1 MGKSELKLSSI
12 EKFIAVIIG
21 ALLTGFMWHVRGQ
34 HGFGAK
40 WGMFSVA
47 FALMLLIYSFYGK
60 RQKMNYEMI
69 PLAAAFAAITAGGW
83 GTLNSQIG
91 GVLSSNAF
99 FPGEEVYRYTEIS
112 SASGWAIMVLL
123 GFGWLP
129 LFSIVLG
136 TLFSKKK
143 YEFKDYVIFVGVYYI
158 TMLLCNL
165 TISHMILDFI
175 NPQAVEACAEGLK
188 AMGEDISP
196 MKAFIVNFGS
206 AAWAKPI
213 PYCRNY
219 FQSIKV
225 ISSAIGA
232 LTSSVAVGVVLKDRF
247 NAVFSTLVN
256 LACGI
261 GISVPSLLLAISNE
275 ERTAF
280 INVELPQ
287 FISYNAW
294 ELWEYF
300 TGFIFG
306 LLVMIVIVCLPRKYT
321 DCEEYFEY
329 KSLIKNE
336 KFRVFY
342 NEIFTLLF
350 SFGVILSRAI
360 GFRLPRAFI
369 ENDTIE
375 IIITVVLSV
384 VVYFAFVR
392 KVIRKNMKEKK
403 LPAPFELSAQ
413 EFSVKALPVFV
424 GVCAVTYFLMG
435 GQCTQ
440 NILAVDYD
448 TLFSQGGLYELWN
461 AGYLTDI
468 ALMLPTFVALMAL
481 FRVRPVGHGY
491 QPCRKVS
498 H

>member
-1 MGKSELKLSSI
+1 MEKNKLNLSVI
-12 EKFIAVIIG
+12 EKVVAVIGG

-40 WGMFSVA
+40 WGMFAVG
-47 FALMLLIYSFYGK
+47 FALMLFIYALYGK
-60 RQKMNYEMI
+60 RQKMNFEML
-69 PLAAAFAAITAGGW
+69 PLAAAFAAVTAGGW

-91 GVLSSNAF
+91 GVLSSSAF
-99 FPGEEVYRYTEIS
+99 FPGEEVFRSVPIS

-136 TLFSKKK
+136 SLFSKKR
-143 YEFKDYVIFVGVYYI
+143 YEFKDYVVFIGVYYI

-165 TISHMILDFI
+165 TVSHFALDLI
-175 NPQAVEACAEGLK
+175 NPQAVESCAEGIE
-188 AMGEDISP
+188 AMGHNMSP
-196 MKAFIVNFGS
+196 MKAFIINFGS
-206 AAWAKPI
+206 AGWAKPI

-232 LTSSVAVGVVLKDRF
+232 LVSSVVVGVVLKDKF
-247 NAVFSTLVN
+247 NAVFSTLSN

-280 INVELPQ
+280 KNIDLPQ
-287 FISYNAW
+287 FISFNAW

-306 LLVMIVIVCLPRKYT
+306 LLLMVIIVCLPRKYT
-321 DCEEYFEY
+321 DSEKNFQY
-329 KSLIKNE
+329 KSLISNE

-342 NEIFTLLF
+342 NEVFTMLF
-350 SFGVILSRAI
+350 SFGVVLARGI
-360 GFRLPRAFI
+360 GFRAPRAFF
-369 ENDTIE
+369 ENDAVE
-375 IIITVVLSV
+375 IIVTVVLSV
-384 VVYFAFVR
+384 MAYFLF
-392 KVIRKNMKEKK
+392 IRKIIKANMVKK
-403 LPAPFELSAQ
+403 RLPTPVDMTARAFATKS
-413 EFSVKALPVFV
+413 LPVFV
-424 GVCAVTYFLMG
+424 GVCSIAYFLMG
-435 GQCTQ
+435 GKCTQ
-440 NILAVDYD
+440 NILAIDFG
-448 TLFSQGGLYELWN
+448 TLFSQGGFMELWN

-468 ALMLPTFVALMAL
+468 TLMLSTLIVMGLL
-481 FRVRPVGHGY
+481 FIPFR
-491 QPCRKVS
+491 RKCK
-498 H
+498 